1 MRIYNEI
8 VFDVDGKVI
17 YEDSYEY
24 SGDVML
30 LQAFDP
36 NDINHDGVVN
46 IQDII

>member
-24 SGDVML
+24 SGAVML
-30 LQAFDP
+30 CQELTELQKKR
-36 NDINHDGVVN
+36 
-46 IQDII
+46 

>member
-30 LQAFDP
+30 CQG
-36 NDINHDGVVN
+36 DIPDMNKD
-46 IQDII
+46 